1 MLLVEHPDTY
11 APERTYALEVLFGT
25 FLGLE
30 WKARAVARAG
40 TRITLPESSNRRSLT
55 IADGLFATP
64 EGQWLTPQ
72 SLPDRPL
79 SRWRPDG
86 GLIEP
91 TLVAAELPIIYG
103 DLLANGGFY
112 EEAEDAITLGIDI
125 FGSIFFQL
133 TRYEEIVCPTR
144 DTRQRFPAEAS
155 LAYREG
161 FLTRPLANEYVEV
174 LWSAMKRLW
183 PSMERRKH
191 TFTELLS
198 HDVDSPSYRAGSLG
212 GGVKA
217 ALGDLVHRRDRRLA
231 LARLNSLRPARGA
244 PRAGDPYY
252 TFDLIMD
259 LSERRGL
266 SSAFY
271 FMAGTTNPS
280 LDGTYAIDE
289 PFIGDLIRRI
299 DERGHEIGL
308 HPSYE
313 SFRDP
318 AVVRREYHALQST
331 LERQRLSLPA
341 VTGGRQHFLRWE
353 NPTTWRA
360 WEQAGL
366 GYDSSL
372 GFPDEPGFRC
382 GVCFDYPA
390 FDLVEREPLRLLERP
405 LVIMEQALFSTG
417 ADTERR
423 ALETLET
430 LRRRCGLFGGN
441 FTLLWHNS
449 QLASQRQRRLY
460 TRTILGT

>member
-1 MLLVEHPDTY
+1 MEHPDTY